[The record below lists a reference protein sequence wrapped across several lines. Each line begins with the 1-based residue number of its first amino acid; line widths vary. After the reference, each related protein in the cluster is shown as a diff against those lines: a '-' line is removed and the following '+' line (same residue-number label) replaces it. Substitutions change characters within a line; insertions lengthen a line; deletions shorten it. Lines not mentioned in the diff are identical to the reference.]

1 MQRLAVV
8 LLCVTGLF
16 LLHTPANAKETQW
29 IRVASPHLELF
40 TTAEAETAS
49 QALIELESLRICF
62 RSAVPASATEPAR
75 LRIVAFSSESEY
87 QVFRLNSYSPAYF
100 VSGPGQGTIVL
111 GRLTKE
117 SLPSLRHEYIHALVQ
132 ENGWRLP
139 LWLAEGLAEQ
149 FSGVDSQSARFRRNL
164 LKQQGLPSISQ
175 LQSVQTAYQDRESAQ
190 RFYAASWA
198 LTNLLFTESPYRDHI
213 GTFVKD
219 GGSPLSE
226 WLAGFGLHEARL
238 ERDLRAQID
247 RLRPV
252 SADGGTDPIQ
262 IDCRVQPAD
271 GIAVQLALARLQEQ
285 LGDPAGAWARLETL
299 PEPARQQ
306 ADYWVLRGDLS
317 IHEANA
323 DDARYSYEKAMDLGS
338 QDGRMLQQLAVLQQG
353 LSAAVPVLERLVE
366 LTPANDEAR
375 LVLSSHYLN
384 AHRWPEALAQ
394 LRQVKHASP
403 EREDFY
409 RLAVALA
416 ESHLEPTPVLLST
429 R

>member
-16 LLHTPANAKETQW
+16 LLHNPANAKETQW

-117 SLPSLRHEYIHALVQ
+117 TLPSLRHEYIHALVQ

-149 FSGVDSQSARFRRNL
+149 FSGVDAQSARFRRTL
-164 LKQQGLPSISQ
+164 LKQQGLPSLSQ
-175 LQSVQTAYQDRESAQ
+175 LESVQTAYQDRESAE

-198 LTNLLFTESPYRDHI
+198 LTNLFFTESPYREHI
-213 GTFVKD
+213 GTFLK
-219 GGSPLSE
+219 GGGPPLSE
-226 WLAGFGLHEARL
+226 WLAGFGLHQARL
-238 ERDLRAQID
+238 ERDLRARID
-247 RLRPV
+247 RLIPV
-252 SADGGTDPIQ
+252 SANEGTDPVQ
-262 IDCRVQPAD
+262 AQCRVQPAD
-271 GIAVQLALARLQEQ
+271 SVTIQLALARLQEQ
-285 LGDPAGAWARLETL
+285 VGDLAGAQARLDAL
-299 PEPARQQ
+299 PEPARQLPE
-306 ADYWVLRGDLS
+306 YWILAGDLS
-317 IHEANA
+317 MRASTAGN
-323 DDARYSYEKAMDLGS
+323 ARYSYEKAMDLGS
-338 QDGRMLQQLAVLQQG
+338 QDARMLQQLAALQQG

-366 LTPANDEAR
+366 VTPTNDEAR

-394 LRQVKHASP
+394 LRQVKHPPP